1 MEEKNLDKEALISV
15 YKNAHIALQS
25 ISDVIGATDDGKMKE
40 ELFAEYEGY
49 EKFIGKLSSFMTQ
62 TGVERQDVNFI
73 QKAFMYTSVK
83 MNTLTDN
90 SPSHIAELM
99 IKGTVNGITELA
111 ELLNNHGKE
120 LGDKVRAL
128 TEELKKLEESYE
140 ERLKK
145 LV

>member
-1 MEEKNLDKEALISV
+1 
-15 YKNAHIALQS
+15 
-25 ISDVIGATDDGKMKE
+25 MKG
-40 ELFAEYEGY
+40 ELSAEYEGY
-49 EKFIGKLSSFMTQ
+49 EKFIGKLSSFMTE

-120 LGDKVRAL
+120 LGEKVRAL

>member
-40 ELFAEYEGY
+40 ELSAEYDGY
-49 EKFIGKLSSFMTQ
+49 EKFIGKLSSFMTE
-62 TGVERQDVNFI
+62 TGVERQDINFI
-73 QKAFMYTSVK
+73 QKAFMYTSLK
-83 MNTLTDN
+83 MNTL
-90 SPSHIAELM
+90 
-99 IKGTVNGITELA
+99 TELA
-111 ELLNNHGKE
+111 ELLNNHGKD
-120 LGDKVRAL
+120 LGEKVRAL

>member
-1 MEEKNLDKEALISV
+1 
-15 YKNAHIALQS
+15 
-25 ISDVIGATDDGKMKE
+25 
-40 ELFAEYEGY
+40 
-49 EKFIGKLSSFMTQ
+49 
-62 TGVERQDVNFI
+62 
-73 QKAFMYTSVK
+73 MYTSVK

-111 ELLNNHGKE
+111 ELLNNHGKD
-120 LGDKVRAL
+120 LGEKVRAL